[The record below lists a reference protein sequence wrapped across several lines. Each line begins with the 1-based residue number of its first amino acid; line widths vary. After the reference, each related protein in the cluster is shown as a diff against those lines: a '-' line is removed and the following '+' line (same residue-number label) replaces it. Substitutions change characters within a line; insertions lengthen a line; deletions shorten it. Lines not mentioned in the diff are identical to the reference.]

1 MIIDLWPLTIKLDVL
16 LVQVINIIIL
26 FYLFKKLF
34 GTTLINE
41 VAKRRE
47 QTIKLQQA
55 QQEYDAMLQKA
66 QLEKD
71 EIIAWAMEHKQHI
84 LAEWVLIAQKEKDR
98 IISWARGEAE
108 NIMEKAKSEIASLSK
123 DLQEN
128 WIHWVTTTASALLKK
143 IIKKDV
149 WLQKDYVETLLEDIK
164 K

>member
-1 MIIDLWPLTIKLDVL
+1 
-16 LVQVINIIIL
+16 VINIIIL

-71 EIIAWAMEHKQHI
+71 EIIA
-84 LAEWVLIAQKEKDR
+84 
-98 IISWARGEAE
+98 
-108 NIMEKAKSEIASLSK
+108 
-123 DLQEN
+123 
-128 WIHWVTTTASALLKK
+128 
-143 IIKKDV
+143 
-149 WLQKDYVETLLEDIK
+149 
-164 K
+164 